1 MYKMAV
7 DVEKKGKNYIWM
19 NQTWD
24 HKYTSVLLDPF
35 KILDVGK
42 REKIHP
48 DTLKLQIY

>member
-42 REKIHP
+42 RKKYIQMH
-48 DTLKLQIY
+48 